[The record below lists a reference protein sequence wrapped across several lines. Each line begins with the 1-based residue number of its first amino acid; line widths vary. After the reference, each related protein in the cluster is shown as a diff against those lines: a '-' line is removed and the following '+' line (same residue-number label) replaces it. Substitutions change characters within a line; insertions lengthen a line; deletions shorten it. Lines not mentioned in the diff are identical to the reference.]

1 MATFDNDLL
10 SKEHLHNIDND
21 NEGGDDVDDSSSDN
35 EEMKKMLALSFQN
48 ATLYSL
54 FKTIYDNYKN

>member
-10 SKEHLHNIDND
+10 SKEHLDNIDND

-35 EEMKKMLALSFQN
+35 EEMKKMMVLSF
-48 ATLYSL
+48 
-54 FKTIYDNYKN
+54 

>member
-35 EEMKKMLALSFQN
+35 EEMKKMLVLSFQN

>member
-10 SKEHLHNIDND
+10 SKEHLHNIEND

>member
-21 NEGGDDVDDSSSDN
+21 NEGGNDVDSSSSDN
-35 EEMKKMLALSFQN
+35 EEMKKMIALSFQN
-48 ATLYSL
+48 ATLCSL